1 MKRKIPEDT
10 NTFHYY
16 NRNPKN
22 KITNDCIVR
31 AIATTTDKTWGE
43 VYNALYE
50 IGLKYG
56 LMLNDFKCC
65 ECYLKKLGW
74 VKHNQPRK
82 EDNTKYSGSE
92 FVKTAEYNAIRE
104 SPVIAKIGSHH
115 MTVIVNGKI
124 YDTWN
129 CSGNKIGNYWTIG

>member
-10 NTFHYY
+10 NSFHFY
-16 NRNPKN
+16 NINPKN
-22 KITNDCIVR
+22 KITNDCAVR
-31 AIATTTDKTWGE
+31 AIATATNKTWGE
-43 VYNALYE
+43 VYNTLCE

-56 LMLNDFKCC
+56 LMPNDPKCY
-65 ECYLKKLGW
+65 ERYLKELGW
-74 VKHNQPRK
+74 VKHNRPRK
-82 EDNTKYSGSE
+82 DNNTKYSGSE
-92 FVKTAEYNAIRE
+92 FVKTVEYRAIKDT
-104 SPVIAKIGSHH
+104 SVIAKIGSHH

>member
-1 MKRKIPEDT
+1 MKRRIPEDT

-16 NRNPKN
+16 NRNPKD
-22 KITNDCIVR
+22 KITNDCVIR
-31 AIATTTDKTWGE
+31 SIATATEKTWGE

-56 LMLNDFKCC
+56 LMPNDPKCY
-65 ECYLKKLGW
+65 ERYLKKLGW
-74 VKHNQPRK
+74 VKHKQPRK
-82 EDNTKYSGSE
+82 EDNTKYTGGE
-92 FVKTAEYNAIRE
+92 FVKTAEYNVIKE
-104 SPVIAKIGSHH
+104 NSVIAKIGSHH

-129 CSGNKIGNYWTIG
+129 CTNNKIGNYWIKE